1 MPCTGMRHTIADI
14 FRSIFTKSTIHRLL
28 NRGMLDQHTTTS
40 KLLMSVKLT
49 RSPEVPSA
57 TPLRGVVEEIK
68 RNPDMS
74 RLLASVLTV
83 VEREVVFIRGLASDT
98 L

>member
-1 MPCTGMRHTIADI
+1 M
-14 FRSIFTKSTIHRLL
+14 SI
-28 NRGMLDQHTTTS
+28 
-40 KLLMSVKLT
+40 KLT
-49 RSPEVPSA
+49 RSPEMPSA
-57 TPLRGVVEEIK
+57 TPLRGVAEEIK

-83 VEREVVFIRGLASDT
+83 VEREVVFIRGLASDK